1 MRWSAIIGGVMVA
14 VMASCA
20 ILLGSHLVI
29 FFDIPTALLMM
40 VLPLCFLLQAHGVAG
55 LKTAQRAAACWLSRS
70 GQPPERLAEAICVV
84 RSGSVGTTKG
94 ALICVLIGAIQIL
107 QHAPETIGVFGP
119 AVAVMLLSY
128 FYGHCINFI
137 FWWPLGRWLKQ
148 HLPSSE
154 GALPA

>member
-20 ILLGSHLVI
+20 ILLGSHLVV
-29 FFDIPTALLMM
+29 FFDPTCALLVM

-55 LKTAQRAAACWLSRS
+55 LKTAQRAAACWISRS
-70 GQPPERLAEAICVV
+70 GQPPERLADAICVV
-84 RSGSVGTTKG
+84 GSGSVATTKG
-94 ALICVLIGAIQIL
+94 SLICVLIGAIQIL
-107 QHAPETIGVFGP
+107 QAAPETIGVIGP
-119 AVAVMLLSY
+119 AMAVMLLSY

>member
-20 ILLGSHLVI
+20 ILLGSHLLI
-29 FFDIPTALLMM
+29 FVDTTTALLMM

-70 GQPPERLAEAICVV
+70 GQPPERLADAICVV
-84 RSGSVGTTKG
+84 GSGSVATTKG
-94 ALICVLIGAIQIL
+94 SLICVLIGAIQML
-107 QHAPETIGVFGP
+107 QNMTDPSAIGP